1 MTIEEFIRRTA
12 HSFDEAGLVYGHGTD
27 NAIDEAAYLV
37 FAALDLDHDRAAE
50 HYGKTLGKAERARLE
65 QLVVRRIEERVPVA
79 YLVQQAW
86 FAGLEFYVDERV
98 LVPRSPIAELIEGR
112 FSPWVRPENVRRALD
127 LGTGSA
133 CIAIAVAH
141 AFPDATVDATDIDT
155 DALAVA
161 RINVERHGLGS
172 RVRLLQ
178 ADLFA
183 GLKSGNAPYDVIISN
198 PPYVDRDH
206 MEMLAPEFT
215 HEPAQ
220 GLAAGDDGLDSVL
233 AILHDAG
240 RFLAD
245 DGVLIVEVGL
255 SQPAL
260 ERRFPE
266 TGFIWLEFA
275 KGGQGVFL
283 LTKDELD
290 RHQQRF
296 DSAVAESG

>member
-1 MTIEEFIRRTA
+1 M
-12 HSFDEAGLVYGHGTD
+12 
-27 NAIDEAAYLV
+27 
-37 FAALDLDHDRAAE
+37 
-50 HYGKTLGKAERARLE
+50 RL
-65 QLVVRRIEERVPVA
+65 L
-79 YLVQQAW
+79 
-86 FAGLEFYVDERV
+86 
-98 LVPRSPIAELIEGR
+98 
-112 FSPWVRPENVRRALD
+112 
-127 LGTGSA
+127 
-133 CIAIAVAH
+133 
-141 AFPDATVDATDIDT
+141 
-155 DALAVA
+155 
-161 RINVERHGLGS
+161 S
-172 RVRLLQ
+172 RVSMLS
-178 ADLFA
+178 AMAWGA